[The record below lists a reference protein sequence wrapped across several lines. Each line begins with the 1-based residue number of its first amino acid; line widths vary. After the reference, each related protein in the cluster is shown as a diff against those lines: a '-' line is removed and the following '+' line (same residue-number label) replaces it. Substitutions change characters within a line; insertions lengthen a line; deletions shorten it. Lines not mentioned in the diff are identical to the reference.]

1 MSVPGVAERVAVAI
15 AREQLLVPAGDVVA
29 MVSGGADSTL
39 LVVLLAELGYR
50 VRALHVAHRQR
61 GAASAAD
68 EEAVAGLCRRLGVPL
83 TVVDGTVRPGS
94 NLESRLRDV
103 RLAAAVAEAGADPV
117 ATGHTASD
125 RAETI
130 LYRLATSG
138 GVMALP
144 ALPARDGARVRP
156 LIDLDRADVREELR
170 RRAVPWREDASN
182 GDPRHARN
190 RIRAEVLPVLVAL
203 NPAADRNIARAGRLA
218 ADERDLVDSIAARL
232 VSFDG
237 SIDLAALQ
245 HEHVAVQR
253 AAIRLAAHAAGVRP
267 GYTDVEAL
275 RALRCT
281 GSELRSLPG
290 ETFAERR
297 GSRLAFHRQRP

>member
-1 MSVPGVAERVAVAI
+1 MSAPSVAERVAATI
-15 AREQLLVPAGDVVA
+15 AREQLLTAHGDVVA

-61 GAASAAD
+61 GGASVAD
-68 EEAVAGLCRRLGVPL
+68 EDAVGGLCRRLGVPL
-83 TVVDGTVRPGS
+83 AVVDGAVEPGS

-103 RLAAAVAEAGADPV
+103 RLAAALAEAGGDPV

-156 LIDLDRADVREELR
+156 LIDLGRDEVRQELH
-170 RRAVPWREDASN
+170 RRAVPWCEDASN
-182 GDPRHARN
+182 DDPRHARN
-190 RIRAEVLPVLVAL
+190 RVRAEVLPVLAAL

-218 ADERDLVDSIAARL
+218 ADERDLVDTIAVRL
-232 VSFDG
+232 VETDG
-237 SIDLAALQ
+237 SIDLAALRR
-245 HEHVAVQR
+245 EHVAVQR
-253 AAIRLAAHAAGVRP
+253 AAIRLAAHAAVTRSP
-267 GYTDVEAL
+267 SDVAPTSGS
-275 RALRCT
+275 T
-281 GSELRSLPG
+281 GSAPDPPAVAARVG
-290 ETFAERR
+290 R
-297 GSRLAFHRQRP
+297 